1 MWNDLPSPN
10 MAGSIKIWPVHSRK
24 DYSFFIAHDGKP
36 HYFRTYNEALLFA
49 KDAQALEDSE
59 NLCD

>member
-1 MWNDLPSPN
+1 
-10 MAGSIKIWPVHSRK
+10 MAGSIKIWPVHSRE

-36 HYFRTYNEALLFA
+36 YYFRTYNEALLFA
-49 KDAQALEDSE
+49 KDAQAVEDPE